1 MLRQSTFVLC
11 GTALVFTLAGLASA
25 TNYTLTDLGT
35 LTGSTNP
42 TSYALAVNDS
52 GVVVGTSST
61 SKSSTKFMTATMYTP
76 GSGGW
81 TDIGAGFRSQ
91 LGITSAGT
99 FANAINDAGQVAGY
113 LYEATPVNN
122 TQSFIYNTGTQ
133 VYTTIAAQPGV
144 CNGAQVQCGE
154 NMWNPTVVEYQ
165 YPGSINGSGQT
176 VGEYTN
182 TAGASGTFVWNGSST
197 TNVPSPASCVSGINN
212 AGVVVG
218 NEGGGSSPIPTGIYY
233 SGGTLTTITDMAY
246 PQAITGNEVVG
257 ADWPNT
263 NGPTYAAIY
272 TLGASSATYIG
283 TAGQSSFAYGASSN
297 GTVVG
302 YNGTDAFVYTG
313 GAMTDLN
320 TLVQGGV
327 GASLFSDLN
336 VAYGISPNGEYIV
349 GTGTIASNGFTEG
362 FLLTAVPTPEPST
375 LLLAVGGVTGLL
387 AYAWRKRK

>member
-42 TSYALAVNDS
+42 TSYALAVNNS

-61 SKSSTKFMTATMYTP
+61 SKSSTKFHDRHDVHARLRGLDRYRRRLQEP
-76 GSGGW
+76 VGHH
-81 TDIGAGFRSQ
+81 RH
-91 LGITSAGT
+91 GT

-182 TAGASGTFVWNGSST
+182 TAGARAPSSGTAARQPMSPPPRVASAGST
-197 TNVPSPASCVSGINN
+197 TLAWSWGTKGGIQPHPHRCLLLGRHPDHHHGHGISPGDHRQR
-212 AGVVVG
+212 
-218 NEGGGSSPIPTGIYY
+218 GGRR
-233 SGGTLTTITDMAY
+233 
-246 PQAITGNEVVG
+246 
-257 ADWPNT
+257 WPNT
-263 NGPTYAAIY
+263 NGPTYTAIY

-283 TAGQSSFAYGASSN
+283 SAGQSSFANGVSSN

-302 YNGTDAFVYTG
+302 YNGNDAFVYTG

>member
-11 GTALVFTLAGLASA
+11 GIALVFTLAGLASA

-61 SKSSTKFMTATMYTP
+61 SKTSTKFMTATIYTP

-81 TDIGAGFRSQ
+81 VNIGAGFRSQ

-99 FANAINDAGQVAGY
+99 FANAINDAGQVSGY
-113 LYEATPVNN
+113 LYEATPVVD
-122 TQSFIYNTGTQ
+122 TDSFIYNTSTQ
-133 VYTTIAAQPGV
+133 AYTDIAAQPGV
-144 CNGAQVQCGE
+144 CNGGQVQCGE

-165 YPGSINGSGQT
+165 YPGSINSSGQT

-218 NEGGGSSPIPTGIYY
+218 NEGGGESPIPIGFYY
-233 SGGTLTTITDMAY
+233 SGGTTLTTITDMAY
-246 PQAITGNEVVG
+246 PQAIIGNEVVG

-283 TAGQSSFAYGASSN
+283 TAGQDSFAYGASSN

-302 YNGTDAFVYTG
+302 YNGNDAFVYSNGTI
-313 GAMTDLN
+313 TDLN
-320 TLVQGGV
+320 SLIQGGL
-327 GASLFSDLN
+327 GAFSDLN

-349 GTGTIASNGFTEG
+349 GTGTIASNGFTQG
-362 FLLTAVPTPEPST
+362 FLLTAVPTPEPSA
-375 LLLAVGGVTGLL
+375 LLLAVSGIFGLL